1 MQKKQKTKKQ
11 RDLRVS
17 KNCKSNSRNWAR
29 RHHPTH
35 GQGMLEYL
43 SSIDSFARS
52 ENINLKA
59 LSFATKKEEDAFGRM
74 KLTARK
80 TELLPKFHPRK
91 WRKIINKKRKVR
103 SQYVAKTLLYS
114 V

>member
-1 MQKKQKTKKQ
+1 
-11 RDLRVS
+11 
-17 KNCKSNSRNWAR
+17 
-29 RHHPTH
+29 
-35 GQGMLEYL
+35 MLEYL

-80 TELLPKFHPRK
+80 TELLPKFLPRK
-91 WRKIINKKRKVR
+91 WRKINKKRKTTK
-103 SQYVAKTLLYS
+103 SICGQNTSL
-114 V
+114 

>member
-1 MQKKQKTKKQ
+1 MRNDRSNLTQLNYTTSISLRFAKKKQRIAKKTKKKKQ
-11 RDLRVS
+11 RDSRVS

-43 SSIDSFARS
+43 SSTDSFARS

-59 LSFATKKEEDAFGRM
+59 LSFATKKQRRRVWENEIDSKED
-74 KLTARK
+74 
-80 TELLPKFHPRK
+80 
-91 WRKIINKKRKVR
+91 
-103 SQYVAKTLLYS
+103 
-114 V
+114 